1 MEDLFEDA
9 QIWEAFSY
17 VFMLSRSTE
26 SVWQCY
32 AMLHKQLSKCLQRA
46 PHVSEQAAQICTAKA
61 IRHSWKWQLGR
72 TSGIAFST
80 STVQVVS
87 YVYIQLYNEFE
98 VHMFI
103 YIYMIF
109 KASLPMTCCVA
120 LPFMGLDEL
129 FRQRSS
135 SKRAAGESRGGEAT
149 EEEDTT
155 SINQDQSKAAL
166 SVNHE
171 PMSYQ

>member
-1 MEDLFEDA
+1 MFSCC
-9 QIWEAFSY
+9 QEALKVY
-17 VFMLSRSTE
+17 DNAT
-26 SVWQCY
+26 QCFTSSCPN
-32 AMLHKQLSKCLQRA
+32 AFNAHRMFLSKLPRSAQPRPSDIPENGSLEGLAALLSVLPLFKLFHMCIYNYIMNLKSICL
-46 PHVSEQAAQICTAKA
+46 
-61 IRHSWKWQLGR
+61 
-72 TSGIAFST
+72 
-80 STVQVVS
+80 
-87 YVYIQLYNEFE
+87 Y
-98 VHMFI
+98 I